1 MRALDLAQKS
11 TATGSSI
18 KCRKVRLTRR
28 RADFSGARC
37 LATSETYAMV
47 RMEGEGKENAI
58 KIELP
63 ETLPVQGPGAERYDR
78 HGPDS

>member
-1 MRALDLAQKS
+1 MRALDLARKS
-11 TATGSSI
+11 IATGSSI
-18 KCRKVRLTRR
+18 KCRKVRVTGR

-47 RMEGEGKENAI
+47 RMGKENAI

-63 ETLPVQGPGAERYDR
+63 ETLAVQGPGSERYDR